1 MSLNVDLLRYSGLE
15 LKELFVDYINAYIL
29 LHTDTPP
36 IIVGHSFGGFII
48 SELICKYKKLC
59 KSAIF
64 VNACGIFPI
73 LGKETMMWGAIFKS
87 GFPYYYTRK
96 LRYIN
101 NIIYFYRS
109 MFIDENDISPIFHWY
124 YLLAN
129 SQDNIGE
136 TLVSRFIHYDGFTC
150 YMKYSTLSKLLTTD
164 TCPISV
170 ICGIYDPIVPLW
182 GAQILSKFS
191 YKKDRIKVFY
201 IECGHNLII
210 TSSSLTYILN
220 NSIKGTK
227 NTLFLRNN
235 KTIIDKEMDSY
246 RATCD
251 FTDTQC
257 VIDKMYKYLRKLSK
271 TKYLIRNRGV

>member
-1 MSLNVDLLRYSGLE
+1 
-15 LKELFVDYINAYIL
+15 
-29 LHTDTPP
+29 
-36 IIVGHSFGGFII
+36 
-48 SELICKYKKLC
+48 
-59 KSAIF
+59 
-64 VNACGIFPI
+64 
-73 LGKETMMWGAIFKS
+73 
-87 GFPYYYTRK
+87 
-96 LRYIN
+96 
-101 NIIYFYRS
+101 
-109 MFIDENDISPIFHWY
+109 
-124 YLLAN
+124 
-129 SQDNIGE
+129 
-136 TLVSRFIHYDGFTC
+136 
-150 YMKYSTLSKLLTTD
+150 
-164 TCPISV
+164 V